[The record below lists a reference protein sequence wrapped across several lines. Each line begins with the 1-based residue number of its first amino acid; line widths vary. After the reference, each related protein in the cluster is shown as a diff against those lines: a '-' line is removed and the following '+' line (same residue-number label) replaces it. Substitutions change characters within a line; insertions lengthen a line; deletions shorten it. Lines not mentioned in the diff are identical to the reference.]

1 MKDHDERLWRKEGH
15 EEGRRSRC
23 AYLWWEWRLIWLMQM
38 NVAGVYRWISNE
50 TAPPVRSDHH
60 QSDIIKDTLTEQNTR
75 PEKHLFSTQ
84 PAVPHR
90 ESTHTHFFSFQG
102 DELFQW
108 HSFREAQLTL
118 RMIHQHRPR
127 VKSNARRHH
136 VRRGGCREGGDLH
149 RNNHIFN
156 QRDHLTKIIRRTEA
170 AKAKHTW
177 RNKLISY

>member
-1 MKDHDERLWRKEGH
+1 MKDHDERLWRREGH
-15 EEGRRSRC
+15 EEGWRSRC

-50 TAPPVRSDHH
+50 TTPPGQIWPSPEWHH
-60 QSDIIKDTLTEQNTR
+60 QGHLDRTEHTPWKTSFFDPACCPTYQT
-75 PEKHLFSTQ
+75 EKAH
-84 PAVPHR
+84 
-90 ESTHTHFFSFQG
+90 THTHIFSFQG

-136 VRRGGCREGGDLH
+136 VRRGGCRGGGDLH
-149 RNNHIFN
+149 RNNHIFQSERPLDQN
-156 QRDHLTKIIRRTEA
+156 YTEDWSCQS
-170 AKAKHTW
+170 KTHVE
-177 RNKLISY
+177 S

>member
-1 MKDHDERLWRKEGH
+1 MKDHDERLWRREGH
-15 EEGRRSRC
+15 EEGWRSRC

-50 TAPPVRSDHH
+50 TTPPPGQIWPSPEWHH
-60 QSDIIKDTLTEQNTR
+60 QGHLDRTEHTPWKTSFFDPACCPTYQT
-75 PEKHLFSTQ
+75 EKAH
-84 PAVPHR
+84 
-90 ESTHTHFFSFQG
+90 THTHIFSFQG

-136 VRRGGCREGGDLH
+136 VRRGGCRGGGDLH
-149 RNNHIFN
+149 RNNHIFQSERPLDQN
-156 QRDHLTKIIRRTEA
+156 YTEDWSCQS
-170 AKAKHTW
+170 KTHVK
-177 RNKLISY
+177 S